1 MIANRGSVNESLVNI
16 SNVNYSE
23 QLGLMGRYDLERFWF
38 MTELLYGQ
46 TKTQVSMLGIGE
58 ALEGQAPSLYT
69 EKNSYLELPV
79 TAGVKLGIIEVFSG
93 FTAARDLSIRGETFD
108 IDGYTKDVPALRF
121 AWHSG
126 IGVNLGHVLVDMR
139 YQQQFGNYG
148 KGRYLNGEELL
159 LHNAPGRL
167 VFSLG
172 YRI

>member
-1 MIANRGSVNESLVNI
+1 MIANRGLASESLVNI
-16 SNVNYSE
+16 SDVNYSE
-23 QLGLMGRYDLERFWF
+23 QFGLMGRYDMERFWF

-46 TKTQVSMLGIGE
+46 TKTQLSMVGIPE
-58 ALEGQAPSLYT
+58 ALEGQAPALYT

-79 TAGVKLGIIEVFSG
+79 TAGVKLGFVEIFSG
-93 FTAARDLSIRGETFD
+93 FTAARDLSVRGETLA

-126 IGVNLGHVLVDMR
+126 VGVNFGHVLVDMR

-148 KGRYLNGEELL
+148 KNRFLNGEELL